1 MYKVRVT
8 HPEKIPHQ
16 VTPDGC
22 LKFWETNEPYLY
34 SRGQAIK
41 KANWFGGKIEKV
53 ETVPITESSLI
64 ILSASDLSFEVRE
77 LIKQREDFAGKA
89 SNSQIFKSDIFVTI
103 RLELQEMVEN
113 DKDFKPKTEIISQLI
128 QLSQVCTTEYVLV
141 KDMCF
146 N

>member
-1 MYKVRVT
+1 MYKVRII

-16 VTPDGC
+16 VTPDGY
-22 LKFWETNEPYLY
+22 LKFYETNEPYLY

-53 ETVPITESSLI
+53 ETIPVTESSLI
-64 ILSASDLSFEVRE
+64 ELSANDLSFEVRE
-77 LIKQREDFAGKA
+77 LLKTHEA
-89 SNSQIFKSDIFVTI
+89 SFVGVESHIYLSDIFVTI
-103 RLELQEMVEN
+103 RQDLEHTAQYN
-113 DKDFKPKTEIISQLI
+113 KDFKPKAEIITQLV

>member
-1 MYKVRVT
+1 MYKVKVT

-16 VTPDGC
+16 VTPDGY
-22 LKFWETNEPYLY
+22 LKFYETNEPYLY

-53 ETVPITESSLI
+53 ETVPITEFYGMI
-64 ILSASDLSFEVRE
+64 ISANDLLFEIRE
-77 LIKQREDFAGKA
+77 LMKMQVDFIIKEK
-89 SNSQIFKSDIFVTI
+89 NINIFKSDVFVNI
-103 RLELQEMVEN
+103 RQELETLGRDN
-113 DKDFKPKTEIISQLI
+113 KDFKPKAEIITQLV
-128 QLSQVCTTEYVLV
+128 QLSQVCTSEYVLV

>member
-1 MYKVRVT
+1 MYKVKIKE
-8 HPEKIPHQ
+8 PEKIPNQ
-16 VTPDGC
+16 VTVDGY
-22 LKFWETNEPYLY
+22 LKFYETNEPYLY

-53 ETVPITESSLI
+53 EPIPTIESSLI
-64 ILSASDLSFEVRE
+64 ELSANDLLFEVRE
-77 LIKQREDFAGKA
+77 LIRNNEVFTGKELG
-89 SNSQIFKSDIFVTI
+89 SYIFNCDIFVNI
-103 RLELQEMVEN
+103 RLALQRTAET
-113 DKDFKPKTEIISQLI
+113 DKEFKPKPEVITQLV

>member
-1 MYKVRVT
+1 MWKVKII

-16 VTPDGC
+16 VTPEGY
-22 LKFWETNEPYLY
+22 LKFYETNEPYLY

-53 ETVPITESSLI
+53 ATVPTTESSLI
-64 ILSASDLSFEVRE
+64 ELSAKDLLFEIRE
-77 LIKQREDFAGKA
+77 LMKLREDFAGKN
-89 SNSQIFKSDIFVTI
+89 SDSQIFNSDIFVTI
-103 RLELQEMVEN
+103 RQELEQLGADN
-113 DKDFKPKTEIISQLI
+113 KDFKPKAEVITQLV

>member
-1 MYKVRVT
+1 M
-8 HPEKIPHQ
+8 
-16 VTPDGC
+16 
-22 LKFWETNEPYLY
+22 Y

-53 ETVPITESSLI
+53 ETIQTTESSLI
-64 ILSASDLSFEVRE
+64 ELSANDLLFEVRE
-77 LIKQREDFAGKA
+77 LIRNNEDFAGKEKG
-89 SNSQIFKSDIFVTI
+89 SQIFKSDIFVNI
-103 RLELQEMVEN
+103 RQVLERQAKN
-113 DKDFKPKTEIISQLI
+113 DKKFKPKTEIITQLV